1 MSRRVEFK
9 EDHLVKYF
17 DEKNRII
24 KIEFL
29 LSGNSCTID
38 YVYDH
43 RKDFNDSWLFKICKD
58 ITIVKWSTGQE
69 YYTYTDTDGSF
80 RYFDATGIPF

>member
-1 MSRRVEFK
+1 MTRVEFK

-17 DEKNRII
+17 DKKNRII

-38 YVYDH
+38 YAYDH
-43 RKDFNDSWLFKICKD
+43 RKDFKDSWLFKNCKD

-80 RYFDATGIPF
+80 RYIDATGLPF